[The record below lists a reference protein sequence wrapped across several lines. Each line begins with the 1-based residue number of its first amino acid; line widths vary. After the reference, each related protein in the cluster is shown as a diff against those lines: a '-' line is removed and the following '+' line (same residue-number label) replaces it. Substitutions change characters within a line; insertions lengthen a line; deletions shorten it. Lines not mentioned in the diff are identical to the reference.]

1 MQVWDVVLS
10 SLPSEDPT
18 RTAIEGDRAWCL
30 FSAKEYEEAVEGLEK
45 VVEVYAIRKGVRDE
59 QQKEREKARS
69 KAGIEKG
76 EGVEEGETTVEAEER
91 AKAWWR
97 LGECLWVLGGAL
109 TVPGFL
115 NSR

>member
-1 MQVWDVVLS
+1 M
-10 SLPSEDPT
+10 
-18 RTAIEGDRAWCL
+18 

-76 EGVEEGETTVEAEER
+76 DGVEEGETTVEAEER